1 MSASFHA
8 SRLNLGRVRAYAG
21 DCGCGCAGMGCDE
34 YGRSHLSRVEGGA
47 YAYEYGNDYGSKY
60 WLPGGMPDWNYD
72 FWGRNKYRAG
82 GCPAYDK
89 AVADYQKAAREY
101 DSLERNWF
109 GNIKDDAKKK
119 KIIQRAKEAQSRGKQ
134 EARNCKTAAKAA
146 TGKYADD
153 TAAMQAGQMMQQS
166 GGGGGMTSG
175 GGQQEIS
182 DTSQQ
187 APASGTSPL
196 IYVGGGILA
205 LGGLALAMKM
215 RKKKKS
221 APSVDAVASQLKP
234 NRRRNG
240 RR

>member
-60 WLPGGMPDWNYD
+60 WWPGGMPDWNYD

-89 AVADYQKAAREY
+89 AVKDFQQAAREY
-101 DSLERNWF
+101 DSLERNFF
-109 GNIKDDAKKK
+109 GNIKDDAKKN

-134 EARNCKTAAKAA
+134 AARDCKTAAKVA

-182 DTSQQ
+182 DTTQQ
-187 APASGTSPL
+187 PAASGTSPL
-196 IYVGGGILA
+196 LYVGGGILA